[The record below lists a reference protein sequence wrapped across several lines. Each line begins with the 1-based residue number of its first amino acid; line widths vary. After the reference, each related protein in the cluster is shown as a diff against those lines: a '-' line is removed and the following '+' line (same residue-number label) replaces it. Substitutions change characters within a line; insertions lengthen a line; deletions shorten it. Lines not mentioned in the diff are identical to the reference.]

1 MSEKTEHIETILAQA
16 GNRTDDVKT
25 GAVSTPLYFSTAYRH
40 AGLGQ
45 STGYDYSRETNP
57 TRDVLQQTLAKLE
70 NGVAAFALSSGMA
83 AIQLVFSQF
92 KTGDEIV
99 VSDDLYG
106 GSFRFFDLLT
116 DHYGLKF
123 HLWDG
128 QDYDRLTKLTTRDAV
143 KAIWLETPSNP
154 TMKIIDIHHTAEVA
168 HQHDVQVIA
177 DNTFYTPLL
186 QQPLKEGADL
196 VVHSATKYL
205 SGHNDIL
212 AGAVIC
218 KHEADADWLQYNLT
232 TTGATLDPFDCWLL
246 LRSLKT
252 LPLRLAQHERNA
264 KAIVASLKQNKA
276 VDKIL
281 YPGHGGMISFYVHD
295 ESWVNTILQ
304 HLKIISFAESLGGVE
319 SLMTVPAIQTHK
331 DLTEKQRQEKHITRN
346 LLRLSVGIENS
357 DDLIQDLTQAI
368 NAAATTVT
376 SHATTVANK

>member
-1 MSEKTEHIETILAQA
+1 MSEHIETILAQA

-83 AIQLVFSQF
+83 AIQLTFSQF

-116 DHYGLKF
+116 DNYGLKF

-128 QDYDRLTKLTTRDAV
+128 KDFNHLATLTARSTV
-143 KAIWLETPSNP
+143 KAVWLETPSNP
-154 TMKIIDIHHTAEVA
+154 TMKMIDIKQTAAIA
-168 HQHDVQVIA
+168 HKHNVQVIA

-186 QQPLKEGADL
+186 QQPLNEGADI

-212 AGAVIC
+212 AGAVVC
-218 KHEADADWLQYNLT
+218 KYDSDAKWLARNLT

-246 LRSLKT
+246 VRSLKT
-252 LPLRLAQHERNA
+252 LPLRLAKHEANA
-264 KAIVASLKQNKA
+264 KAIVASLQQNDA
-276 VDKIL
+276 VDKVL
-281 YPGHGGMISFYVHD
+281 YPGHGGMISFYVHN
-295 ESWVNTILQ
+295 EEWVNTILQ
-304 HLKIISFAESLGGVE
+304 HLQVISFAESLGSVE

-331 DLTEKQRQEKHITRN
+331 DLTEKQRQAKGITRN

-357 DDLIQDLTQAI
+357 DDLIDDLSQAI
-368 NAAATTVT
+368 NAAAETVK
-376 SHATTVANK
+376 NK

>member
-1 MSEKTEHIETILAQA
+1 MTKKQHIETILAQA
-16 GNRTDDVKT
+16 GNRSDDEKT

-57 TRDVLQQTLAKLE
+57 TRDQLQQAIAKLE
-70 NGVAAFALSSGMA
+70 NGDTAFALSSGMA
-83 AIQLVFSQF
+83 AIQLVFTQF
-92 KTGDEIV
+92 KSGEEIV

-116 DHYGLKF
+116 DNYGLKF
-123 HLWDG
+123 DLWDG
-128 QDYDRLTKLTTRDAV
+128 QDYDRLAELTRHATTKG
-143 KAIWLETPSNP
+143 IWLETPSNP
-154 TMKIIDIHHTAEVA
+154 TMKIIDIHKTAEVA
-168 HQHDVQVIA
+168 HQNGVKVIV

-186 QQPLKEGADL
+186 QQPLNEGTDI

-212 AGAVIC
+212 AGAVVC
-218 KHEADADWLQYNLT
+218 KNQDDADLLDRNLT
-232 TTGATLDPFDCWLL
+232 TTGAVLDPFDCWLL

-264 KAIVASLKQNKA
+264 KAIVADLEKNTA
-276 VDKIL
+276 VEKVL
-281 YPGHGGMISFYVHD
+281 YPGHGGMISFYVRD

-304 HLKIISFAESLGGVE
+304 NLEIISFAESLGGVE
-319 SLMTVPAIQTHK
+319 SLLTVPAIQTHK
-331 DLTEKQRQEKHITRN
+331 DLSVAEREAKGITKN

-357 DDLIQDLTQAI
+357 NDLIDDLNHAI
-368 NAAATTVT
+368 SVAAKNTIKTT
-376 SHATTVANK
+376 N

>member
-1 MSEKTEHIETILAQA
+1 MTNKAHIETILAQA
-16 GNRTDDVKT
+16 GNRTDDAKT

-40 AGLGQ
+40 AGLGE

-57 TRDVLQQTLAKLE
+57 TRDALQQTLATLE

-116 DHYGLKF
+116 DHYGLQF

-128 QDYDRLTKLTTRDAV
+128 QDFDALDELTAKAQT

-154 TMKIIDIHHTAEVA
+154 TMKIIDIHRTAAVA
-168 HQHDVQVIA
+168 HPHNVQVIA

-186 QQPLKEGADL
+186 QQPLNEGADI

-218 KHEADADWLQYNLT
+218 KHTADAEWLERNLT

-264 KAIVASLKQNKA
+264 QAIVAALEDNDA
-276 VDKIL
+276 VDQVL

-295 ESWVNTILQ
+295 DAWVNTILQ
-304 HLKIISFAESLGGVE
+304 HLSVISFAESLGGVE
-319 SLMTVPAIQTHK
+319 SLITVPAVQTHA
-331 DLTEKQRQEKHITRN
+331 DLSEAQREAKHITPN

-357 DDLIQDLTQAI
+357 DDLIADLTQAI
-368 NAAATTVT
+368 DVAATKENVQ
-376 SHATTVANK
+376 

>member
-1 MSEKTEHIETILAQA
+1 MTNKAHIETILAQA
-16 GNRTDDVKT
+16 GNRTDDAKT

-40 AGLGQ
+40 AGLGE

-57 TRDVLQQTLAKLE
+57 TRDVLQQTLATLE

-116 DHYGLKF
+116 DHYGLRF

-128 QDYDRLTKLTTRDAV
+128 QDFDALDELTAQTQT

-154 TMKIIDIHHTAEVA
+154 TMKIIDIHRTAAVA
-168 HQHDVQVIA
+168 HPHNVQVIA

-186 QQPLKEGADL
+186 QQPLNEGADI

-218 KHEADADWLQYNLT
+218 KHTADAEWLERNLT

-264 KAIVASLKQNKA
+264 QAIVAALEANDA
-276 VDKIL
+276 VDQVL
-281 YPGHGGMISFYVHD
+281 YPGHGGMISFYVRD
-295 ESWVNTILQ
+295 DAWVNTILQ
-304 HLKIISFAESLGGVE
+304 HLSVISFAESLGGVE
-319 SLMTVPAIQTHK
+319 SLITVPAVQTHA
-331 DLTEKQRQEKHITRN
+331 DLSEAQRKAKHITPN

-357 DDLIQDLTQAI
+357 DDLIADLTQAI
-368 NAAATTVT
+368 DVAAAKENVQ
-376 SHATTVANK
+376 

>member
-1 MSEKTEHIETILAQA
+1 MTKKKHIETILAQA
-16 GNRTDDVKT
+16 GNRTDDGKT
-25 GAVSTPLYFSTAYRH
+25 GSVSTPLYFSTAYRH

-45 STGYDYSRETNP
+45 STGYDYSRECSP

-70 NGVAAFALSSGMA
+70 NGVAAFALSSGMS

-92 KTGDEIV
+92 KTGDEII

-106 GSFRFFDLLT
+106 GSYRFFDLLT
-116 DHYGLKF
+116 DNYGLKF

-128 QDYDRLTKLTTRDAV
+128 QDFDQFDQLAAHEQV
-143 KAIWLETPSNP
+143 KGVWLETPSNP
-154 TMKIIDIHHTAEVA
+154 TMKIIDIQQTAKVA
-168 HQHDVQVIA
+168 HRHDVQVIV

-186 QQPLKEGADL
+186 QQPLNEGADL

-218 KHEADADWLQYNLT
+218 KTQSDTQWLERNLM

-264 KAIVASLKQNKA
+264 KAIVAALEKNDA
-276 VDKIL
+276 VDQVL
-281 YPGHGGMISFYVHD
+281 YPGHGGMISFYVHSS
-295 ESWVNTILQ
+295 EWVDTILK
-304 HLKIISFAESLGGVE
+304 HLNVISFAESLGGVE
-319 SLMTVPAIQTHK
+319 SLMTVPAIQTHA
-331 DLTEKQRQEKHITRN
+331 DLSEEQRQAKHITPN
-346 LLRLSVGIENS
+346 LLRLSVGLENS
-357 DDLIQDLTQAI
+357 DDLIEDLTQAI
-368 NAAATTVT
+368 QAAVTTVKA
-376 SHATTVANK
+376 SK